1 MISRRD
7 VLTYLATAAAASR
20 LAPFEFLAQERPR
33 QLYGKDKLIIRS
45 LRPPDFETPVSLLNT
60 FITPN
65 DAFYVRSHLPIPQ
78 VDAAAW
84 ALKVGG
90 EVSSPLSLSVDE
102 IRKLPA
108 ATVTVTLEC
117 AGNGRAFFEP
127 ALAGIQ
133 WEKGAV
139 STARFTGARMSD
151 VLKKAGVNTAGR
163 NVEMH
168 AADRPLG
175 TMPAFVRQVPMAKA
189 LHPDTLIA
197 YEMNGEPIP
206 LVHGAPLRAIIP
218 GWEGAYSIKW
228 LNALNVIAA
237 DSSSFW
243 VATGYRYPTRRVAPG
258 AAVDA
263 KEMAPLTGLVV
274 KSLITTPEEGTPFTA
289 GTSIPVSGFAWAG
302 ELDITRVDLSLDHGA
317 TWQPARLTGEQAKYA
332 WRRFELD
339 VKVPQAGSYLILS
352 RATDSKGNVQ
362 PAVSQWNP
370 SGYLWNQYDSVRV
383 DVDVPRAAVSHA
395 PAGSPPQ
402 ASIDA
407 GAATYKRACLACHD
421 EDIIA
426 QQKLTPTGWTRSV
439 EKMMRWGANVTDADK
454 PSLVDYL
461 ASRFGPR

>member
-90 EVSSPLSLSVDE
+90 EVNSPLSLSVDE

-151 VLKKAGVNTAGR
+151 VLKKAGVKTAGR

-175 TMPAFVRQVPMAKA
+175 TMP
-189 LHPDTLIA
+189 
-197 YEMNGEPIP
+197 
-206 LVHGAPLRAIIP
+206 
-218 GWEGAYSIKW
+218 
-228 LNALNVIAA
+228 
-237 DSSSFW
+237 
-243 VATGYRYPTRRVAPG
+243 TR
-258 AAVDA
+258 
-263 KEMAPLTGLVV
+263 
-274 KSLITTPEEGTPFTA
+274 
-289 GTSIPVSGFAWAG
+289 
-302 ELDITRVDLSLDHGA
+302 
-317 TWQPARLTGEQAKYA
+317 
-332 WRRFELD
+332 
-339 VKVPQAGSYLILS
+339 
-352 RATDSKGNVQ
+352 
-362 PAVSQWNP
+362 
-370 SGYLWNQYDSVRV
+370 
-383 DVDVPRAAVSHA
+383 
-395 PAGSPPQ
+395 
-402 ASIDA
+402 
-407 GAATYKRACLACHD
+407 
-421 EDIIA
+421 
-426 QQKLTPTGWTRSV
+426 
-439 EKMMRWGANVTDADK
+439 
-454 PSLVDYL
+454 
-461 ASRFGPR
+461 

>member
-7 VLTYLATAAAASR
+7 VLTYFATAAALSR
-20 LAPFEFLAQERPR
+20 LQPFDLVAQQPAAR
-33 QLYGKDKLIIRS
+33 QLYGKDKLTVRS
-45 LRPPDFETPVSLLNT
+45 LRPPDFETPVALLDS

-78 VDAAAW
+78 VDAASW

-90 EVSSPLSLSVDE
+90 DVNSPLALSVDE

-127 ALAGIQ
+127 KVAGIQ

-139 STARFTGARMSD
+139 STARFTGVRMSD
-151 VLKKAGVNTAGR
+151 VLKRAGVRTSGL

-189 LHPDTLIA
+189 MHPDTLIA
-197 YEMNGEPIP
+197 YAMNGEPIP

-228 LNALNVIAA
+228 LNALNVIAR
-237 DSSSFW
+237 DSDSFW
-243 VATGYRYPTRRVAPG
+243 VATGYRYPTLRVAPG

-263 KEMAPLTGLVV
+263 KDMAPLSGLVV
-274 KSLITTPEEGTPFTA
+274 KSLITTPADGAALPA
-289 GTSIPVSGFAWAG
+289 GRIAVGGFAWAG
-302 ELDITRVDLSLDHGA
+302 ENDITRVDISLDSGA
-317 TWQPARLTGEQAKYA
+317 TWQPARLTGEQARYT
-332 WRRFELD
+332 WRRFEFEF
-339 VKVPQAGSYLILS
+339 VAAKPESCLILS
-352 RATDSKGNVQ
+352 RATDSRGTVQ
-362 PAVSQWNP
+362 PAMSQWNP
-370 SGYLWNQYDSVRV
+370 SGYLWNQYDSVRIQV
-383 DVDVPRAAVSHA
+383 GPKPAVSHTTA
-395 PAGSPPQ
+395 
-402 ASIDA
+402 ASASDASKQA
-407 GAATYKRACLACHD
+407 GAAVYEKSCLVCHD
-421 EDIIA
+421 GDVIE

-439 EKMMRWGANVTDADK
+439 EKMMRWGARVSDAEK
-454 PSLVDYL
+454 QPLVDYL
-461 ASRFGPR
+461 ASRFPPR